1 LESKVPPPSVTGRR
15 FPAAQSCG
23 QTAGRLHRRQLQSL
37 PGRYPACV
45 NGRKAGGIDADLMRI
60 NRALV
65 PIEIKVRV
73 VGEADDRVSLSDGR
87 L

>member
-1 LESKVPPPSVTGRR
+1 VVKLQAVCTVANCSRL
-15 FPAAQSCG
+15 AQIE
-23 QTAGRLHRRQLQSL
+23 AGTTDVAQL

-73 VGEADDRVSLSDGR
+73 VGEADDRVSDNLLSDGR